1 MTADQVTIDPARS
14 ALLLMD
20 FQAAIVSIYTKN
32 DSALVE
38 RAASLLTGARNA
50 GLTVIH
56 VQVAFRPNLPEVSAR
71 NKLLSSIKNSAQHRQ
86 IFEGEAGAIHAALAP
101 QGEDIVVTKRRV
113 NAFAG
118 TDLDMILRA
127 RDIDTLILAGIATSG
142 VVLSTLLDA
151 ADRDYRLI
159 VAQDCCADLDAEG
172 HVWLTTRFFPRQAKV
187 VESSELLIML
197 RAGGSS
203 QRAAQQ

>member
-1 MTADQVTIDPARS
+1 MMADQVTIDPAHS

-20 FQAAIVSIYTKN
+20 FQAAIVSIYTRN

-38 RAASLLTGARNA
+38 RAAALLTAARNA

-86 IFEGEAGAIHAALAP
+86 IFEGAAGAILGALAP
-101 QGEDIVVTKRRV
+101 HGDDIVVTKRRV

-127 RDIDTLILAGIATSG
+127 RDIDTLILLGIATSG
-142 VVLSTLLDA
+142 VVLSTLLDG

-159 VAQDCCADLDAEG
+159 IAPDCCADLDAEG
-172 HVWLTTRFFPRQAKV
+172 HVWLTTKFFPRMAIV
-187 VESSELLIML
+187 VESSELLKVL
-197 RAGGSS
+197 LAGGFS

>member
-1 MTADQVTIDPARS
+1 MMADQVTIDPARS

-20 FQAAIVSIYTKN
+20 FQAAIVSIYTKS

-38 RAASLLTGARNA
+38 RAAGLLTAARNT

-56 VQVAFRPNLPEVSAR
+56 VRVGFRPNLPEVSAR
-71 NKLLSSIKNSAQHRQ
+71 NKLLSSIKNSPQHRQ
-86 IFEGEAGAIHAALAP
+86 IFEGAAGAIHAALAP
-101 QGEDIVVTKRRV
+101 QGEDIVVTKHRV

-127 RDIDTLILAGIATSG
+127 REVDTLIVLGIATSG
-142 VVLSTLLDA
+142 VVLSTVVDA

-159 VAQDCCADLDAEG
+159 VAPDCCADLDAEG
-172 HVWLTTRFFPRQAKV
+172 HAWLTTKFFPRLATM
-187 VESSELLIML
+187 VETSELLKVL

>member
-20 FQAAIVSIYTKN
+20 FQAAIVAIYTKN
-32 DSALVE
+32 DPALVE
-38 RAASLLTGARNA
+38 RAASLLTAARND

-86 IFEGEAGAIHAALAP
+86 IFEGAAGAIHAALAP
-101 QGEDIVVTKRRV
+101 HRDDIVVTKHRV

-127 RDIDTLILAGIATSG
+127 REVDTLILVGIATSG
-142 VVLSTLLDA
+142 VVLSTVLDA

-159 VAQDCCADLDAEG
+159 VAQDCCSDLDAEG
-172 HVWLTTRFFPRQAKV
+172 HAWLTTKFLPRVATV
-187 VESSELLIML
+187 VEASDLLKVL

-203 QRAAQQ
+203 RQAAQQ

>member
-14 ALLLMD
+14 ALLFMD
-20 FQAAIVSIYTKN
+20 FQAAIVSIYTKS

-38 RAASLLTGARNA
+38 RAAGLLAAGRNA

-56 VQVAFRPNLPEVSAR
+56 VRVAFRPNLPEVSPR

-86 IFEGEAGAIHAALAP
+86 IFEGAAGAIHAALAP
-101 QGEDIVVTKRRV
+101 HGDDIVVTKHRV

-127 RDIDTLILAGIATSG
+127 RDIDTLILLGIATSG

-159 VAQDCCADLDAEG
+159 VPQDCCADLDAEG
-172 HVWLTTRFFPRQAKV
+172 HAWLTTKFFPRLATMVETSDLLKV
-187 VESSELLIML
+187 L